1 MNQSTE
7 LINNHQQ
14 ANQKKQNI
22 SGITIHNIYTYH
34 TEVQKYALRMTRN
47 TLN

>member
-14 ANQKKQNI
+14 ANQKKQNV
-22 SGITIHNIYTYH
+22 SGIHNKYTYH